1 MAEVITSP
9 RGYMNQ
15 FKNRNVAPTVS
26 ISTTSPNIS
35 PDVMNMLSQVT
46 SSISQISQ
54 SLNIQNNK
62 IENIGITTS
71 QVTSSISQI
80 SQSLNTQSI
89 QLTDLTNT
97 ANLVRINKIFS
108 NKEIPVGEIDG
119 VNTTYTLANEPVL
132 GSEHLYLNGI
142 LIEEGSNTDY
152 SISGSYIT
160 FDEPLFAGSKLS
172 CTYYYNDTTPV
183 KIFVD
188 KEIPSGSIDGVNTIF
203 ELSYL
208 PVLGSEH
215 LYLNGVLQESG
226 VGNDYT
232 ISDSTITFFE
242 APQSGLKVR
251 CTYYYMM

>member
-9 RGYMNQ
+9 RRYMNQ
-15 FKNRNVAPTVS
+15 FKNRNVADQP
-26 ISTTSPNIS
+26 ISQITIIDIPS
-35 PDVMNMLSQVT
+35 DMMNMLSQVT
-46 SSISQISQ
+46 SSVSQISQ
-54 SLNIQNNK
+54 SLDTQKTQLNNL
-62 IENIGITTS
+62 EE
-71 QVTSSISQI
+71 
-80 SQSLNTQSI
+80 
-89 QLTDLTNT
+89 T

-119 VNTTYTLANEPVL
+119 INTSYTLANIPVL

-152 SISGSYIT
+152 SISGSTIT
-160 FDEPLFAGSKLS
+160 FDEPLSEGSKLS
-172 CTYYYNDTTPV
+172 CTYYYNDTTPI

-188 KEIPSGSIDGVNTIF
+188 KEIPLGSIDGVNTIF
-203 ELSYL
+203 GLANL

-226 VGNDYT
+226 IGNDYT

-242 APQSGLKVR
+242 APQTGLKVR

>member
-1 MAEVITSP
+1 MAEVITAP
-9 RGYMNQ
+9 RRYMNQ
-15 FKNRNVAPTVS
+15 FKNRNIIQTVS
-26 ISTTSPNIS
+26 ITSTTDIS
-35 PDVMNMLSQVT
+35 PDVINMLSQVT
-46 SSISQISQ
+46 SS
-54 SLNIQNNK
+54 
-62 IENIGITTS
+62 
-71 QVTSSISQI
+71 VAQI

-89 QLTDLTNT
+89 QLSDLTET

-108 NKEIPVGEIDG
+108 NKEVPVGEIDG
-119 VNTTYTLANEPVL
+119 VNTTYILQNNPFL

-142 LIEEGSNTDY
+142 LIEEGTNTDY
-152 SISGSYIT
+152 KISGSSIT
-160 FDEPLFAGSKLS
+160 FDDPLPSGSKLS

-188 KEIPSGSIDGVNTIF
+188 KEIPSGSIDGANAIF
-203 ELSYL
+203 ELEHL

-226 VGNDYT
+226 IGNDYT

-242 APQSGLKVR
+242 APQTGLKVR

>member
-1 MAEVITSP
+1 
-9 RGYMNQ
+9 MNQ
-15 FKNRNVAPTVS
+15 FKNRNIIQTVS
-26 ISTTSPNIS
+26 ITSTTDIS
-35 PDVMNMLSQVT
+35 PDVINMLSQVT
-46 SSISQISQ
+46 SS
-54 SLNIQNNK
+54 
-62 IENIGITTS
+62 
-71 QVTSSISQI
+71 VAQI

-89 QLTDLTNT
+89 QLSDLTET

-108 NKEIPVGEIDG
+108 NKEVPVGEIDG
-119 VNTTYTLANEPVL
+119 VNTTYILQNNPFL

-142 LIEEGSNTDY
+142 LIEEGTNTDY
-152 SISGSYIT
+152 KISGSSIT
-160 FDEPLFAGSKLS
+160 FDDPLPSGSKLS

-188 KEIPSGSIDGVNTIF
+188 KEIPSGSIDGANAIF
-203 ELSYL
+203 ELEHL

-226 VGNDYT
+226 IGNDYI

-242 APQSGLKVR
+242 APQTGLKVR